1 MSDYVTAVYEIE
13 SAVPLERAAEVIAG
27 EQSCGTFVRVAR
39 ESDELRARHA
49 AQVVA
54 VDELPPSGRPP
65 LPGMTGDPHAVRRGR
80 VTVRFPLANFGPSLP
95 NLLAAVAGNLF
106 ELRDVG
112 ALRLVDLELPAAF
125 AERYP
130 GPRFGVAG
138 TRRLLDRP
146 DGPMIGTIVKPSI
159 GLSGA
164 ELGRLVV
171 ELGDAGID
179 FIKDDELQ
187 GNPPGLPLRERVRVV
202 TDALKEV
209 ADRNG
214 RQPMYAFNITDDIDR
229 LEPNHDL
236 VLAAGGTCVMVCVNL
251 VGLAG
256 LEYLEPAYTAA
267 HPWASGD
274 VRRVS
279 PGRRSWASTSG
290 SGRNSPGSPA
300 RITCTPT
307 GSRTS
312 STRPTTRCWPRS
324 QRCVLHCSVGTKRC
338 PSCPR
343 RRPRGSLIRR
353 TRGSRSTDLLV
364 LAGGGIH
371 GHPQGSAAGVLA
383 MREAWEAATSGEPLD
398 QRAAAVPALAAAL
411 NTFGRA

>member
-1 MSDYVTAVYEIE
+1 MHELAQ
-13 SAVPLERAAEVIAG
+13 LVI
-27 EQSCGTFVRVAR
+27 
-39 ESDELRARHA
+39 
-49 AQVVA
+49 
-54 VDELPPSGRPP
+54 
-65 LPGMTGDPHAVRRGR
+65 
-80 VTVRFPLANFGPSLP
+80 
-95 NLLAAVAGNLF
+95 
-106 ELRDVG
+106 
-112 ALRLVDLELPAAF
+112 
-125 AERYP
+125 
-130 GPRFGVAG
+130 
-138 TRRLLDRP
+138 
-146 DGPMIGTIVKPSI
+146 
-159 GLSGA
+159 
-164 ELGRLVV
+164 

-256 LEYLEPAYTAA
+256 LEYLSRRTQLPIHGHRAMYGAYARS
-267 HPWASGD
+267 PQLGID
-274 VRRVS
+274 FRV
-279 PGRRSWASTSG
+279 WQKL
-290 SGRNSPGSPA
+290 A
-300 RITCTPT
+300 RIAGADHLHTNGFANKFYETDDEVLASIAAVRAPLLGGYEALPVLSSAQTPGLAHT
-307 GSRTS
+307 TYART
-312 STRPTTRCWPRS
+312 
-324 QRCVLHCSVGTKRC
+324 
-338 PSCPR
+338 
-343 RRPRGSLIRR
+343 
-353 TRGSRSTDLLV
+353 RSTDLLV
-364 LAGGGIH
+364 LSGGGIH